1 MKRFIAIVLVLCLM
15 GLVAFPAFSAGLE
28 YEPYQK
34 TEFPKWSLDLRR
46 AECLFFGGLP
56 IAFPVSALALNLFN
70 KDVSFGKT
78 LGIACGITAV
88 IALVDYIIGVVN
100 EN

>member
-1 MKRFIAIVLVLCLM
+1 MESNLFFIRFSSATAENDQHDAGQCHQHYPKSHIERI
-15 GLVAFPAFSAGLE
+15 AGLRWIRIIG
-28 YEPYQK
+28 QRIC
-34 TEFPKWSLDLRR
+34 DLNR
-46 AECLFFGGLP
+46 
-56 IAFPVSALALNLFN
+56 VSALALNLFN